1 MQDQLIASQPVSG
14 WSRSQ
19 DINTKE
25 EILRRSG
32 EVGISLSLSDSPPSH
47 LISCL
52 LSSYKQSP
60 GQALA
65 LVADKLLSN
74 IKYKD

>member
-14 WSRSQ
+14 WSSSQ

-32 EVGISLSLSDSPPSH
+32 EVGISLSLTLH
-47 LISCL
+47 HRISCL